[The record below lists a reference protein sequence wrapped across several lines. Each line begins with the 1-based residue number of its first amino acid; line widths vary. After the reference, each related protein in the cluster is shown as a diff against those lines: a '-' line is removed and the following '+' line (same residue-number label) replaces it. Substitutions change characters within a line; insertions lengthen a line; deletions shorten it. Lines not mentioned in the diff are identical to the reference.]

1 MKSSTRTLNTRHEKG
16 YILLT
21 LLLVMALL
29 VIGAATAA
37 STIAFQIRRDREEEM
52 IHRAMQYRRAIRQFT
67 KHTGRY
73 PRTTDEL
80 VTSNGLRYLRKAYK
94 DPITGKDF
102 RLLHMWDIPSITN
115 SAGVP
120 PAPGANGLPTG
131 QDPNSASSPEQAQT
145 GADTGTAQPPPAS
158 TPSASV
164 VPGSGTGAS
173 ASAQPGDNLGGG
185 LIVGIASTSSKKT
198 IREFERKSRYNQW
211 LFFYDPASDQG
222 HDPWGPTPLTRIP
235 TLAGIPG
242 NPTGQQTASA
252 PTAQSPPAAQ

>member
-1 MKSSTRTLNTRHEKG
+1 MKSSTRTLKSRHEKG

-21 LLLVMALL
+21 LLLIMALL
-29 VIGAATAA
+29 AIGAATAA

-115 SAGVP
+115 SAGVL

-131 QDPNSASSPEQAQT
+131 QDPNSASSPDQAQT
-145 GADTGTAQPPPAS
+145 GADTATAQNPS
-158 TPSASV
+158 TSSPSPVA
-164 VPGSGTGAS
+164 GSRTS
-173 ASAQPGDNLGGG
+173 SSSSPQPGDNLGGG
-185 LIVGIASTSSKKT
+185 LIVGIASTSPKKT

-222 HDPWGPTPLTRIP
+222 RDPWGPTPLARIP

-242 NPTGQQTASA
+242 NPTGQLTGPA
-252 PTAQSPPAAQ
+252 PTPQSPPATQ

>member
-1 MKSSTRTLNTRHEKG
+1 MKSSTRTLKTRHEKG

-21 LLLVMALL
+21 LLLIMALL
-29 VIGAATAA
+29 AIGAATAA

-115 SAGVP
+115 SSGVQ
-120 PAPGANGLPTG
+120 PAPGTNGLPNS
-131 QDPNSASSPEQAQT
+131 QDPNSASSPEQAQI
-145 GADTGTAQPPPAS
+145 GADTGTAQPLPAS
-158 TPSASV
+158 V
-164 VPGSGTGAS
+164 SGTGAS
-173 ASAQPGDNLGGG
+173 SPAQPGNNLGGG

-222 HDPWGPTPLTRIP
+222 RDPWGPTPLTRIP

-252 PTAQSPPAAQ
+252 PTPQSPPAAQ